1 MISSIDTHHKPQK
14 DVKKVFHGLEGPRL
28 LGKIKKTADENKKK
42 IPFFYCAMT
51 QYDLPSRWPVSAACG
66 IVFFG

>member
-1 MISSIDTHHKPQK
+1 MIPSIDTHHKPQK

-42 IPFFYCAMT
+42 NTFFLLRNDA
-51 QYDLPSRWPVSAACG
+51 
-66 IVFFG
+66 I